1 MNSTNNRIQIIKGAL
16 DSEPLIELA
25 LVYGSTAR
33 GDYRPDSDADIA
45 IAGKE
50 LITIPKLADIAV
62 GIEKKTG
69 ISIDIIDLRRSEGLI
84 LYEAICGIPLI
95 DNSDLRTAFTIKAL
109 DFKEDFLPQ
118 LNALK
123 LDRARRFASGY

>member
-1 MNSTNNRIQIIKGAL
+1 MKGTDDRLQVIKKAL
-16 DSEPLIELA
+16 KNEPLIKLA

-45 IAGKE
+45 IAGKNKFS
-50 LITIPKLADIAV
+50 ISTLADIAV
-62 GIEKKTG
+62 RIEKQTG
-69 ISIDIIDLRRSEGLI
+69 ITIDIIDLHSSEGLI
-84 LYEAICGIPLI
+84 LYESICGIPLV
-95 DNSDLRTAFTIKAL
+95 DNPHLRTEFTIKAL

-123 LDRARRFASGY
+123 LERARRFISEC